1 MKLFLGLLN
10 DGLSIVLISH
20 DLGVIR
26 YLTKRVYVMKD
37 GVFVE
42 SGETEKVF
50 NDPQE
55 EYTKLLLAS
64 IPGELGKAARQKL
77 AR

>member
-1 MKLFLGLLN
+1 MFRGLLN
-10 DGLSIVLISH
+10 QGLAIVLVSH

-42 SGETEKVF
+42 SGDTETIF
-50 NDPQE
+50 NDPQQA
-55 EYTKLLLAS
+55 YTKELLAS
-64 IPGELGKAARQKL
+64 IPGTLGVAARKKL
-77 AR
+77 QG